1 MNFELNP
8 DDFSGQQSS
17 SRSSMESISTAGY
30 DPQLLSNFMKSA
42 VSFTGDVDKAMA
54 EIAVAAA
61 DRKKAEEAQQTAIV
75 DYATKA
81 GEATTA
87 SVAVDAAAAA
97 RRKQILDH
105 ANMNPDVISS
115 MINQAFA
122 SINETAS
129 QLEPLGSEIDA
140 RAAVGIF
147 DNPLEYLVNQ
157 TRLPGMVGEYNAIAE
172 RQNRAVQAA
181 RDLQTLAGTQQ
192 QISASMDAD
201 KIAAMGVAKAAAEA
215 SAAQAKLA
223 EVQQQAAGATQRDI
237 ATKLAM
243 TGQKL
248 DTSAQMVRLSKEF
261 KQMSVAD
268 RERLENA
275 EAMDL
280 ELERINNWLA
290 MAGSNTQY
298 NKVLW
303 KSTPAQVRN
312 RLLEYAGTGK
322 IGPTL
327 FEAVTALQDVRGDL
341 SKIAN
346 EGDAAAT
353 NWLRRSFALAESKK
367 ADIVRLTE
375 AKGGKVNMKELPQQA
390 FDVVQ
395 QQYDSE
401 VMDMSKASDSNPRK
415 IDYTFATTN
424 YKLDGENRV
433 VDWLKE
439 FGPAGKTPIS
449 ETVSEAVILDKLA
462 NDIAAGNITVG
473 DAASQVAEF
482 YKMGVQVQAERT
494 KYPIF
499 GLEYVNKYVV
509 KTPRMPKGV
518 DLTNQAAVET
528 VLAKETARKIL
539 LKNPATMFS
548 PAVPEIPPQM
558 R

>member
-1 MNFELNP
+1 MDFELNP
-8 DDFSGQQSS
+8 DDFSGQQTA
-17 SRSSMESISTAGY
+17 SRSSMTKIGSVGY
-30 DPQLLSNFMKSA
+30 DPQLLTSFMKSA
-42 VSFTGDVDKAMA
+42 VSFTGDIDKAMA

-61 DRKKAEEAQQTAIV
+61 DRKKAEEAQQNAII

-81 GEATTA
+81 GEATKA
-87 SVAVDAAAAA
+87 SVAIDAAAAA

-105 ANMNPDVISS
+105 ANMNPDVINS
-115 MINQAFA
+115 MINQAFR
-122 SINETAS
+122 SINETAT

-140 RAAVGIF
+140 KAAVGIF

-157 TRLPGMVGEYNAIAE
+157 TRLPGMVGEYNAIVE

-192 QISASMDAD
+192 QISASMDSD
-201 KIAAMGVAKAAAEA
+201 KIAAAGVAKAAAEA

-223 EVQQQAAGATQRDI
+223 EVQQQAAGATQRDV
-237 ATKLAM
+237 ANKLAM

-248 DTSAQMVRLSKEF
+248 DISAQMVRFSKEN
-261 KQMSVAD
+261 KQLSVAD
-268 RERLENA
+268 RERQETA
-275 EAMDL
+275 EVLDL

-298 NKVLW
+298 NKALW

-346 EGDAAAT
+346 EGDAAAA
-353 NWLRRSFALAESKK
+353 NWLRRSYALAESKK

-395 QQYDSE
+395 QQYDAES
-401 VMDMSKASDSNPRK
+401 MDMSKASESNPRK

-424 YKLDGENRV
+424 YKLAGENRV
-433 VDWLKE
+433 INWLKE
-439 FGPAGKTPIS
+439 FGPAGTTPIS

-462 NDIAAGNITVG
+462 NDVATGNIT
-473 DAASQVAEF
+473 AATAAAQVSEF

-499 GLEYVNKYVV
+499 GLEYVNKYIV
-509 KTPRMPKGV
+509 KTPRMPRGV
-518 DLTNQAAVET
+518 DLTNPAAVET
-528 VLAKETARKIL
+528 LLTKDAARKML
-539 LKNPATMFS
+539 LKSPATMFT
-548 PAVPEIPPQM
+548 PATPTMPPQM